1 MDAKVIGKYQVGDEE
16 IVLRVPDPDDEV
28 AVAKVNAIVAR
39 MEQAE
44 ADEDDGMIVHLM
56 AILVGVLS
64 GRSTEEVSEMI
75 PAATVHEMMRDFH
88 QWVSCLRPVPKC

>member
-1 MDAKVIGKYQVGDEE
+1 MTANEIGRYKVGDEE

-28 AVAKVNAIVAR
+28 AVEKVNAISAR

-44 ADEDDGMIVHLM
+44 AEEDPEMVIHLM

-75 PAATVHEMMRDFH
+75 PEKTVHEMMKDFH
-88 QWVSCLRPVPKC
+88 EWVSHLVPVRPC

>member
-1 MDAKVIGKYQVGDEE
+1 LDEQVIGKYRVGDDEL
-16 IVLRVPDPDDEV
+16 VLRVPDDEV
-28 AVAKVNAIVAR
+28 SRAKINAVAER

-44 ADEDDGMIVHLM
+44 AEEDPEMVIHLM

-75 PAATVHEMMRDFH
+75 PEKTVREMMKDFH
-88 QWVSCLRPVPKC
+88 EWVSCLVPLRPC